1 MLRLS
6 FALLACLVGIFGLV
20 APPASAQKA
29 VPPIVSRSYKIAV
42 GDALSISAAGIP
54 EIGQREVV
62 VGPDGRI
69 SVPLVGQLAV
79 VGLTL
84 AQLEEK
90 LKKGVA
96 KFYLRPNIAV
106 GLISV
111 DKERFVNK
119 DRFVNVIG
127 PAERSAKIPMKDG
140 WRVLDALAT
149 AGGVPT
155 DRLEFYKVQLVRG
168 GNKIP
173 LDMIKLIK
181 EQDPAQNR
189 ILEESDTIFITT
201 IDESQRAVTVFG
213 QVQKT
218 GPVLLPSDGS
228 LATVIALSG
237 GFTPMAD
244 RSQSYIERD
253 GKKITVDL
261 TKLDQGIVKEQLQIG
276 DKLYIPEN
284 KNRYR
289 VVGAVN
295 EPGEK
300 LYPDDRKL
308 TLSEVLTNAKIPVQ
322 GANLKKIHL
331 TRAGAGVGATSV
343 VQTINVE
350 KMMKDG
356 DPTGDVE
363 ILPGDIVTVDATKQ
377 GGGIQSIQSG
387 LYALSTLIGVLV
399 FFKR

>member
-1 MLRLS
+1 MLRFTFGL
-6 FALLACLVGIFGLV
+6 FACLVGIFGVV
-20 APPASAQKA
+20 APPAGAQKPAPA
-29 VPPIVSRSYKIAV
+29 VVSRSYKIAV
-42 GDALSISAAGIP
+42 GDILSISAAGIP
-54 EIGQREVV
+54 EIGQREVA

-69 SVPLVGQLAV
+69 SVPLVGQLSV

-84 AQLEEK
+84 AQLEDK

-96 KFYLRPNIAV
+96 KFYLRPNIGV
-106 GLISV
+106 GLIKV
-111 DKERFVNK
+111 NAERFVS
-119 DRFVNVIG
+119 VIG
-127 PAERSAKIPMKDG
+127 PAERSSKIPMKDG
-140 WRVLDALAT
+140 WRILDALAT
-149 AGGVPT
+149 AGGLPT

-168 GNKIP
+168 NNKIP

-189 ILEESDTIFITT
+189 ILEEGDTIFITT

-213 QVQKT
+213 QIQKT

-228 LATVIALSG
+228 IATVIALSG
-237 GFTPMAD
+237 GFTPKAD
-244 RSQSYIERD
+244 RAQSYIERD
-253 GKKITVDL
+253 GKKISVDL

-289 VVGAVN
+289 VVGAVG

-308 TLSEVLTNAKIPVQ
+308 TLSEVLTDAKIPVQ

-331 TRAGAGVGATSV
+331 TRAGSGTASV

-356 DPTGDVE
+356 DPTSDVE
-363 ILPGDIVTVDATKQ
+363 ILPGDIITVDATKQ
-377 GGGIQSIQSG
+377 SGGLQSLQSG
-387 LYALSTLIGVLV
+387 LYLISGLIGVLA